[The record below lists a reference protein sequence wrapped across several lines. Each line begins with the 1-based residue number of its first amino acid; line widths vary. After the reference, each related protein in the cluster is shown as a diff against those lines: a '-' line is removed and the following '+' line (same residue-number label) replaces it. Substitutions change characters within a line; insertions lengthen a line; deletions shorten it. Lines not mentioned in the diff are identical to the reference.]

1 MSRKCITCGV
11 EIDPR
16 RIAIL
21 PHTQTCTQHSTAE
34 KKVAVTV
41 QKGEGDHTWI
51 ETYAVEREDWDKMM
65 ELENNW
71 KREVKET
78 PTLKVISTDE
88 DETTPVIDDFETD
101 SKEDDFTK
109 PFEEE
114 IDTYIDISDHDG
126 IGDAFDDLNPDIEE

>member
-1 MSRKCITCGV
+1 MSRKCITCGI

-21 PHTQTCTQHSTAE
+21 PQTQTCTQHSTAE

-71 KREVKET
+71 KKQVKDI
-78 PTLKVISTDE
+78 PAPKVVSIDE
-88 DETTPVIDDFETD
+88 DEVIPTVDDFKTD
-101 SKEDDFTK
+101 DNMDDNDSFEDELDEFIG
-109 PFEEE
+109 EEE
-114 IDTYIDISDHDG
+114 
-126 IGDAFDDLNPDIEE
+126 E

>member
-1 MSRKCITCGV
+1 MSRQCITCGI

-51 ETYAVEREDWDKMM
+51 ETYAVEREDYDRMM
-65 ELENNW
+65 EIEKKW
-71 KREVKET
+71 KQTTTSSPLT
-78 PTLKVISTDE
+78 PIISTDE
-88 DETTPVIDDFETD
+88 DEVIPIVNDFETD
-101 SKEDDFTK
+101 DKNEDVI

-114 IDTYIDISDHDG
+114 LGDFEDDIID
-126 IGDAFDDLNPDIEE
+126 EEE

>member
-1 MSRKCITCGV
+1 MSRKCVTCGI

-51 ETYAVEREDWDKMM
+51 ETYAVEREDWNKMM

-78 PTLKVISTDE
+78 PTPKVISTDE
-88 DETTPVIDDFETD
+88 EEIIPTVDDFETNM
-101 SKEDDFTK
+101 DDENDESFMNELDEYLTISSHDD
-109 PFEEE
+109 
-114 IDTYIDISDHDG
+114 IDNT
-126 IGDAFDDLNPDIEE
+126 FDDLNSDTEE